1 MGLLEIIGDI
11 LDKSLRRNLDI
22 AHHDK
27 DIRRN
32 PKYNCDACDKVR
44 VLGIF
49 IYRGDGFRW
58 CYNCANAVFGHDYKS
73 KRMSRRKFYE
83 HVGN

>member
-27 DIRRN
+27 DRRRN
-32 PKYNCDACDKVR
+32 PKYNCDACERCVYW
-44 VLGIF
+44 VYLF
-49 IYRGDGFRW
+49 IAVMDSDGVTTVPMQYSDMTIKAR
-58 CYNCANAVFGHDYKS
+58 
-73 KRMSRRKFYE
+73 E
-83 HVGN
+83 

>member
-1 MGLLEIIGDI
+1 MGLLDI
-11 LDKSLRRNLDI
+11 VSGMLDRHLMRRLDI

-27 DIRRN
+27 ARRRN
-32 PKYNCDACDKVR
+32 PKSNCDACDKVR

-49 IYRGDGFRW
+49 DYRGDVFRW
-58 CYNCANAVFGHDYKS
+58 CYNCANAVFGHEYKS

-83 HVGN
+83 HVGY